1 MKASAVATDA
11 AVGEGGTSFAVPPA
25 GLLARTL
32 VMLAALLLAACQ
44 SAKPPLEEGQPV
56 MASVTGVAMYLQRIG
71 LPPDTNVVV
80 QLVDASSPEAAKPVI
95 GEHLLVNVPQ
105 LPVRFQ
111 IDFDLRKIDPAHTYV
126 VQVIVEN
133 RGRMLFLNRGIYPVL
148 TRGFPAQVEV
158 LVDDAPQ

>member
-1 MKASAVATDA
+1 MNPITSSARAAAVRGAGSVRTGMADGLVRALAVA
-11 AVGEGGTSFAVPPA
+11 
-25 GLLARTL
+25 
-32 VMLAALLLAACQ
+32 AALLLAACETP
-44 SAKPPLEEGQPV
+44 KPSPAESQPV

-80 QLVDASSPEAAKPVI
+80 QMVDASSVEAAKPVI
-95 GEHLLVNVPQ
+95 GEHLMVNVPQ

-133 RGRMLFLNRGIYPVL
+133 RGRILFLNRGIYPVL

-158 LVDDAPQ
+158 LLDDAPQ